1 MSTSLKRRTVLI
13 TRPREQSEELRR
25 ELEASGFQVLF
36 FPTIQIAP
44 PTSWDACDGALERP
58 PAYFD
63 GVVFASVN
71 GVKGLLQR
79 MAERGI
85 DLAWLSKSVIYAVG
99 AKTAGE
105 LQRAGLEVGFM
116 PQEFNA
122 SALATLFAAENL
134 RGKRFLVPRGNLGRD
149 EILRGLG
156 DAGAHVE
163 AVEVYRTV
171 VPEMTGIE
179 GLVRRIF
186 QGEIDV
192 VAFAS
197 PSAVK
202 NLASVLPGGDL
213 AELGAHTTYAAI
225 GPSTLQ
231 AIRTLGGTDVLAAK
245 TSTAGGLADAIKQKF
260 GDHE

>member
-1 MSTSLKRRTVLI
+1 MKRRTVLI

-44 PTSWDACDGALERP
+44 PTSWGACDGALERP

-79 MAERGI
+79 MRERGI
-85 DLAWLSKSVIYAVG
+85 DLAWFGKSALYAVG
-99 AKTAGE
+99 PKTAEE
-105 LQRAGLEVGFM
+105 LQRAGLQVGFF
-116 PQEFNA
+116 PQQFNA
-122 SALATLFAAENL
+122 SALAEHFAAENF

-149 EILRGLG
+149 EVLRGLG
-156 DAGAHVE
+156 DAGAIVE
-163 AVEVYRTV
+163 TIEVYRTV
-171 VPEMTGIE
+171 VPEMTGVEALI
-179 GLVRRIF
+179 RRIF

-202 NLASVLPGGDL
+202 NLASVLPGGGL
-213 AELGAHTTYAAI
+213 ADLGAHTIYAAI

-231 AIRTLGGTDVLAAK
+231 AIRTLGGAGVLVAK
-245 TSTAGGLADAIKQKF
+245 TSTAGGLADAIRQQF